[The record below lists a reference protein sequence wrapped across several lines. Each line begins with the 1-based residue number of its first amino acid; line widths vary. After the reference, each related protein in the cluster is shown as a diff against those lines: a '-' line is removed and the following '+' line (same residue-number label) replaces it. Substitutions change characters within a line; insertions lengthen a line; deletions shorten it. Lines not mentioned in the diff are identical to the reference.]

1 MKFMDGDGWGI
12 WMKPQE
18 FQTQDE
24 ITLKRWRPV
33 LHLFKC
39 FIGSSFVQNE
49 WFNCQ
54 SEFRSH
60 LQRSCTFVNQIQCN
74 SFVVCLD
81 VFLFSHAFPHS
92 NEFWRIYPPKTYGSE
107 TKRCKCKDLPKSP
120 PHRYGHKIRKVA
132 TTLTI
137 GCSTSPNSHSFFF
150 FKIIFMLDSMVSG
163 LVLGV
168 RVVVET
174 LPGAPATTPFKPP
187 NLATFDQSLHGQDTQ
202 FLTAFDSSLVKEI
215 HPWPGGPSKRT
226 HLKKKH
232 APFSQIKSNFEW
244 KKNLPPILFGKKII
258 NTKCQILPGL
268 Q

>member
-150 FKIIFMLDSMVSG
+150 WRS
-163 LVLGV
+163 
-168 RVVVET
+168 
-174 LPGAPATTPFKPP
+174 
-187 NLATFDQSLHGQDTQ
+187 
-202 FLTAFDSSLVKEI
+202 
-215 HPWPGGPSKRT
+215 
-226 HLKKKH
+226 
-232 APFSQIKSNFEW
+232 FSCWIRWSRA
-244 KKNLPPILFGKKII
+244 
-258 NTKCQILPGL
+258 
-268 Q
+268 